1 MMIFLM
7 MILMMM
13 MMIFFYDDVVIMMM
27 MCALNPI
34 LWQLI
39 AARININSGTDCE
52 LIFYSV

>member
-13 MMIFFYDDVVIMMM
+13 MMIFFMMMMM